1 MSPLEPVRPAGP
13 QTRSMNWSRIKG
25 RYLLALAAILHLLVS
40 VSIIVTTRAGLMSSV
55 FDQNGLGTA
64 FASDTRLYFNGT
76 VQLAWILKAEGWTAW
91 FNASFP
97 SHTKF
102 YSLSMA
108 AFGPLVG
115 YNILAVEPVNLCC
128 YLAILVVV
136 FNLGRQVFSPGVGLV
151 AAAFTALWPS
161 LLLHTTQFLK
171 DPQFIACLL
180 SLVLLGVTWLAR
192 TLSISQGLISSALTC
207 VTVIV
212 IWLVKPD
219 SWELVL
225 IVGTLSVTFLLIK
238 AIKARTIASGNAIAA
253 ASLVIALVVV
263 PFSVPRYHNTEP
275 LPFLAE
281 NAERVRQQETYGV
294 VPGERRAI
302 KKFSGTAN
310 PIRRL
315 RERLTWARYLYD
327 VSYPVKS
334 SNIDEDVLLESW
346 GEVFR
351 YLPRAAVIG
360 MFAPFPDL
368 WLGSGAQVGRSGRL
382 VAGAETLLMYVGYL
396 FVAFALWMRRR
407 NLVVWFLVAIAC
419 CGAIALSLVVV
430 NMGTLY
436 RLRFPFWILL
446 IIVATDGAF
455 ALSRTLRARK
465 SNRLV
470 VNLSAP

>member
-1 MSPLEPVRPAGP
+1 
-13 QTRSMNWSRIKG
+13 MNWSRIKG
-25 RYLLALAAILHLLVS
+25 HYLLALAAILHLLVS
-40 VSIIVTTRAGLMSSV
+40 ASIIVATRSGFLLAV
-55 FDQNGLGTA
+55 FDQNGLGTT
-64 FASDTRLYFNGT
+64 FASDTRIFFSGT
-76 VQLAWILKAEGWTAW
+76 MQLVGILKAEGWAAW

-97 SHTKF
+97 SHTKI

-115 YNILAVEPVNLCC
+115 HNILAVEPVNLCC

-136 FNLGRQVFSPGVGLV
+136 FNLGRHVFSPGVGLV
-151 AAAFTALWPS
+151 AAAVTALWPS

-171 DPQFIACLL
+171 DPLFIACLL
-180 SLVLLGVTWLAR
+180 SLVFLGVTLLTR
-192 TLSISQGLISSALTC
+192 TLTLSQGLISSLLTGA
-207 VTVIV
+207 TVLV
-212 IWLVKPD
+212 IWLIKPD

-238 AIKARTIASGNAIAA
+238 AIKIRTISRGNAIAG

-263 PFSVPRYHNTEP
+263 PFTVSRYHNTDP
-275 LPFLAE
+275 FPFLSE
-281 NAERVRQQETYGV
+281 NAKRVKQQEKTGV
-294 VPGERRAI
+294 ALGGKRAI
-302 KKFSGTAN
+302 KQPSGTSN

-315 RERLTWARYLYD
+315 RERITWARYLYN
-327 VSYPVKS
+327 SAYPVKG

-346 GEVFR
+346 GEMFL
-351 YLPRAAVIG
+351 YLPRATVIG
-360 MFAPFPDL
+360 MFAPFPNL

-382 VAGAETLLMYVGYL
+382 IAGAETLLMYVGYL
-396 FVAFALWMRRR
+396 FAAFALWMRRR

-455 ALSRTLRARK
+455 ALFQTLRGRK
-465 SNRLV
+465 GNGLA
-470 VNLSAP
+470 VNLSDP